1 MVYVLIKDK
10 FSGID
15 TLKILKKSANF
26 CSCNGWYDF
35 YRACFRIYIAHK
47 TVIIWFIYLLSKIK
61 YIYVIFLF

>member
-35 YRACFRIYIAHK
+35 LEHVLEYILLIK
-47 TVIIWFIYLLSKIK
+47 LLLFDSFIC
-61 YIYVIFLF
+61 